1 MTDTVTT
8 SNSIA
13 MMAAALRRGDVTAV
27 ELTRT
32 ALSRI
37 STLNPQLNAFVL
49 VDEEGALAAAARAD
63 AELADG
69 VDHGPLHGVPVA
81 VKDLIDVAGMPTTC
95 GSASSFGTPRAA
107 EDAEVVTRLR
117 TAGAVIV
124 GKTTLHEFAYGATGD
139 RSAHG
144 PSRNPHDPARIS
156 GGSSGGSAV
165 AVAAG
170 MVPLALGTDTAG
182 SVRVPAALC
191 GVVGVKPAFDAI
203 PTGGTYPLAPTLDHI
218 GLFAAT
224 SEDARIGYHVLSGT
238 SPDRRRSTRAIA
250 WLPPDDIAPT
260 DPRVARIA
268 FEALSN
274 TGADVRVASGALGDA
289 GGLFRMF
296 STLQSREAYQVHAHH
311 LAADESVIDPEVVA
325 RLMLGQSVGD
335 ASYAEADRARRAFRD
350 HVGDL
355 LDRFTILALPTVP
368 VPAPL
373 IDQRTVRAGG
383 AHLETRA
390 ALLSLT
396 SPWNT
401 AGLPAISVPAGRVD
415 GMPVGVQLVAGKG
428 DEELLFGLASTI
440 EG

>member
-203 PTGGTYPLAPTLDHI
+203 PTGGIYPLAPTLDHV

-224 SEDARIGYHVLSGT
+224 RRTHGSATTSSPGRPRTGAGRPGPSRGCPLTTSHRPIPASPGSPSRRCRTPASTCGWRPTPWAMPEACSGC
-238 SPDRRRSTRAIA
+238 SRRS
-250 WLPPDDIAPT
+250 
-260 DPRVARIA
+260 RVAR
-268 FEALSN
+268 
-274 TGADVRVASGALGDA
+274 
-289 GGLFRMF
+289 
-296 STLQSREAYQVHAHH
+296 
-311 LAADESVIDPEVVA
+311 
-325 RLMLGQSVGD
+325 
-335 ASYAEADRARRAFRD
+335 
-350 HVGDL
+350 
-355 LDRFTILALPTVP
+355 
-368 VPAPL
+368 
-373 IDQRTVRAGG
+373 RTRC
-383 AHLETRA
+383 TPI
-390 ALLSLT
+390 T
-396 SPWNT
+396 SPPTN
-401 AGLPAISVPAGRVD
+401 P
-415 GMPVGVQLVAGKG
+415 
-428 DEELLFGLASTI
+428 
-440 EG
+440 